1 MATEEQILD
10 DLSNSISTWNNR
22 LMIRS
27 VNDAVEANIPLE
39 RIVTDGLG
47 KGMEKIGQMFDD
59 AKIYLSQVVA
69 AAKIMESAL
78 NILNVGDNIPDE
90 MYRGVIVMGSVQ
102 GDIHEIGKDVC
113 VAMLRGAGYKV
124 VDLGPDVSPERFV
137 EAVKRYNAD
146 VLGGS
151 ALMTTTL
158 AMQQRIVK
166 EVHENGVNVYMLFGG
181 APCTREWV
189 EEIGGDGYSRHAPEM
204 TDLVNRLLGKN

>member
-10 DLSNSISTWNNR
+10 NLSTSISTWNNR
-22 LMIRS
+22 LMMRS
-27 VNDAVEANIPLE
+27 VSEAVEANIPLE

-69 AAKIMESAL
+69 AAKIMEAAL

-90 MYRGVIVMGSVQ
+90 MYRGVVVMGSVQ

-124 VDLGPDVSPERFV
+124 IDLGPDVSPERFV
-137 EAVKRYNAD
+137 EATKRYNAD

-166 EVHENGVNVYMLFGG
+166 EVHENGVKVYMLFGG

-189 EEIGGDGYSRHAPEM
+189 DEIGGDGYSRNAPEM
-204 TDLVNRLLGKN
+204 TELVNRLLNKS

>member
-189 EEIGGDGYSRHAPEM
+189 DEIGK
-204 TDLVNRLLGKN
+204 DLKMSF

>member
-189 EEIGGDGYSRHAPEM
+189 DEIGGDG
-204 TDLVNRLLGKN
+204 

>member
-1 MATEEQILD
+1 MASEKQILD
-10 DLSNSISTWNNR
+10 NLSTSISTWNNR
-22 LMIRS
+22 LMMRS
-27 VNDAVEANIPLE
+27 VGEAVEANIPLE
-39 RIVTDGLG
+39 RIVTEGLG

-69 AAKIMESAL
+69 AAKIMEAAL

-90 MYRGVIVMGSVQ
+90 MYRGVVVMGSVQ

-124 VDLGPDVSPERFV
+124 IDLGPDVSPERFV
-137 EAVKRYNAD
+137 EAARRYNAD
-146 VLGGS
+146 ILGGS

-189 EEIGGDGYSRHAPEM
+189 DEIGGDGYSRNAPEM
-204 TDLVNRLLGKN
+204 TELVNRLLDKN

>member
-124 VDLGPDVSPERFV
+124 VDLGPDVSPERCV
-137 EAVKRYNAD
+137 EAVRRYNAD

-189 EEIGGDGYSRHAPEM
+189 DEIGGDGYSRNAPEM